1 MKKSLFFF
9 FFYSQFILAQNNRV
23 TYDFHI
29 VSDETVIKNE
39 YFGSQFKKIAE
50 GAKYLS
56 FELCYNDSIA
66 VFENKEIMDTEN
78 NEISSAVSYSGISK
92 NIYTYKDFN
101 YSNNDDF
108 GLPEN
113 KYIIKK
119 PVLNN
124 WVLGDET
131 KVIDGYSCYKAT
143 TELVTENKYLKEIFR
158 FPVIAWYCPQIP
170 TSFGP
175 AGYGKLP
182 GLIMELQENLKV
194 FTIKKIEFNVEKK
207 IIVLP
212 EKGILILQNDFD
224 EILDKSMR
232 KSLNN

>member
-92 NIYTYKDFN
+92 NIYTYNDFN

-131 KVIDGYSCYKAT
+131 RVIDGYSCYKAT
-143 TELVTENKYLKEIFR
+143 T
-158 FPVIAWYCPQIP
+158 
-170 TSFGP
+170 
-175 AGYGKLP
+175 
-182 GLIMELQENLKV
+182 
-194 FTIKKIEFNVEKK
+194 
-207 IIVLP
+207 
-212 EKGILILQNDFD
+212 
-224 EILDKSMR
+224 
-232 KSLNN
+232 